1 MLLVVIGIIWYL
13 LLLCDQ
19 KHDPLMADIRS
30 GFGVSRIRIE
40 SHCENDVRHIS
51 IIATSALSYS
61 LGLSVRQKIAKSKIE
76 ASTKVIVMRE
86 NKCMR
91 L

>member
-1 MLLVVIGIIWYL
+1 MGDV
-13 LLLCDQ
+13 
-19 KHDPLMADIRS
+19 RS

-61 LGLSVRQKIAKSKIE
+61 LGLSVRQKIAQSKIK
-76 ASTKVIVMRE
+76 ACTKVIVMRE
-86 NKCMR
+86 TKGMG

>member
-1 MLLVVIGIIWYL
+1 
-13 LLLCDQ
+13 
-19 KHDPLMADIRS
+19 MADIRS
-30 GFGVSRIRIE
+30 GFGVSRIRIKPR
-40 SHCENDVRHIS
+40 CGNDVKHIS
-51 IIATSALSYS
+51 KIATSVLSYS

-86 NKCMR
+86 NKGMG